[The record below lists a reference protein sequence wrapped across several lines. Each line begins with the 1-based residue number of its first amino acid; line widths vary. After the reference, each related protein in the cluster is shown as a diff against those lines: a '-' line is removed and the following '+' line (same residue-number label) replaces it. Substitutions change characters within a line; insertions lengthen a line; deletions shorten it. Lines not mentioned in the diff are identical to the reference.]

1 MAFIIKGKQPNNI
14 QNKIKINATHFFAFT
29 RYKNMKAKFTLIEL
43 VIAITIS
50 LIIFRYIWAKELI
63 ESENALIQSI
73 GLPAYSKYV
82 LTIPLVALLY
92 YSIFQRESFKAK
104 IEGRHVVRKGVL
116 IFALCGVAIAI
127 IYIGSI

>member
-1 MAFIIKGKQPNNI
+1 
-14 QNKIKINATHFFAFT
+14 
-29 RYKNMKAKFTLIEL
+29 MKAKFTLIEL